1 VEQSSTWTTQQLTE
15 FLSVVSSVPDPATAT
30 REALERSAAA
40 LEAELGAVVVG
51 DGVVASFGFPAGS
64 APEREL
70 VEVARSGDTAAVTLP
85 GIGRCSTAA
94 VPLEGDDPGWI
105 LLARI
110 GEAPFDRADVSL
122 LRGMA
127 RVLALTLRMLALVE
141 VERAQR
147 EESQRRAFTD
157 PLTGLANRALLLDR
171 LDQVLKQAQR
181 RGGEATLLFVD
192 LDRFK
197 VVNDSLGHS
206 AGDALLEAVAERL
219 RGVVRAGEMVARLG
233 GDEFAILL
241 EGEEA
246 TAANAVRVARRIG
259 AALREPFFVA
269 DHEVTISASIG
280 IASGSGAGPDLLRD
294 ADVAM
299 YRAKSSG
306 KGRYRVFE
314 PAMHA
319 DALARLE
326 LDAALRHAIDRDELV
341 VHYQPIVDLADATTV
356 AVEALVRW
364 QHPERGLVSPAEF
377 IPIAEETGL
386 IVDIGTWVLR
396 EACRQVA
403 EWQAA
408 SGPGEPPLLLTVN
421 VSGRQLTH
429 PDLADLV
436 CTTVAEAG
444 LATGSLILE
453 LTETVLMQDIGLS
466 VAQLHALKGHQVQ
479 IAIDDFGTGYSSLQ
493 RLQSFPI
500 DILKIAKPF
509 VDELSNRPDT
519 AILARAIADLGRNL
533 GLDTIAE
540 GIEAPPQWRRL
551 RDFGCR
557 LGQGFLFSRPLP
569 PSELHELLAGRLRTN
584 VGTVA
589 ALNPTER
596 GTGKPIIGVR

>member
-1 VEQSSTWTTQQLTE
+1 VERSSTWTTQQLTE
-15 FLSVVSSVPDPATAT
+15 FLSVVSSVPDPSAAT
-30 REALERSAAA
+30 REALERAAAA

-51 DGVVASFGFPAGS
+51 DEVVASLGFPTGA

-70 VEVARSGDTAAVTLP
+70 VALAQRSGAAAAALP
-85 GIGRCSTAA
+85 GVGPCSAAA
-94 VPLEGDDPGWI
+94 VPLEGKEPGWI

-110 GEAPFDRADVSL
+110 GDDPFDRADVSL
-122 LRGMA
+122 LRGMS
-127 RVLALTLRMLALVE
+127 RVLMLTLRMLALVE
-141 VERAQR
+141 VERAQH

-157 PLTGLANRALLLDR
+157 SLTGLANRALLLDR
-171 LDQVLKQAQR
+171 LDQVLKQVRR
-181 RGGEATLLFVD
+181 RGSEATVLFVD

-197 VVNDSLGHS
+197 VVNDSLGHT

-241 EGEEA
+241 EGEGA
-246 TAANAVRVARRIG
+246 TTAHAVRVARRIG

-280 IASGSGAGPDLLRD
+280 IASGSDAAPDLLRD

-326 LDAALRHAIDRDELV
+326 LDAALRHAVDRDELV
-341 VHYQPIVDLADATTV
+341 VHYQPIVDLADGTIV

-364 QHPERGLVSPAEF
+364 QHPERGMVSPGEF

-403 EWQAA
+403 SWQADA
-408 SGPGEPPLLLTVN
+408 VPGEPPLLLSVN
-421 VSGRQLTH
+421 LSGRQLAD

-436 CTTVAEAG
+436 CATVAESG
-444 LATGSLILE
+444 LAAGALILE
-453 LTETVLMQDIGLS
+453 LTETVLMQDISRS
-466 VAQLHALKGHQVQ
+466 VAQLHALKAREVQ

-493 RLQSFPI
+493 RLQNFPI

-509 VDELSNRPDT
+509 VDELADRPDR
-519 AILARAIADLGRNL
+519 AILARAIADLSRNL
-533 GLDTIAE
+533 ALDTIAE
-540 GIEAPPQWRRL
+540 GIEGPLQWQRL
-551 RDFGCR
+551 REFGCR

-569 PSELHELLAGRLRTN
+569 PAELGELLA
-584 VGTVA
+584 A
-589 ALNPTER
+589 ARPDAEMAGSPR
-596 GTGKPIIGVR
+596 

>member
-1 VEQSSTWTTQQLTE
+1 VEQSSTRTTQQLTE
-15 FLSVVSSVPDPATAT
+15 FLSVVSSVPDPTTAT

-40 LEAELGAVVVG
+40 LEAELGAVIVG
-51 DGVVASFGFPAGS
+51 DGVVASFGFPAAT

-70 VEVARSGDTAAVTLP
+70 VDVARSGDTATVTLP
-85 GIGRCSTAA
+85 GIGPCSTAA
-94 VPLEGDDPGWI
+94 APLEGHDPGWI

-110 GEAPFDRADVSL
+110 GDAPFDRADVSL
-122 LRGMA
+122 LRGMS
-127 RVLALTLRMLALVE
+127 RVLTLTLRMLALVE

-157 PLTGLANRALLLDR
+157 SLTGLANRALLLDR

-181 RGGEATLLFVD
+181 RGGDATVLFVD

-246 TAANAVRVARRIG
+246 TAAHAVRVARRIG

-280 IASGSGAGPDLLRD
+280 IASGCDAAPDLLRD

-306 KGRYRVFE
+306 KGKYRVFE

-326 LDAALRHAIDRDELV
+326 LDAALRHAVDRDELV
-341 VHYQPIVDLADATTV
+341 VHYQPIVDLADGTTI

-364 QHPERGLVSPAEF
+364 QHPECGMVSPGEF

-403 EWQAA
+403 EWQATA
-408 SGPGEPPLLLTVN
+408 GPDEPPLLLTVN
-421 VSGRQLTH
+421 VSGRQLSD
-429 PDLADLV
+429 PGLADLV

-466 VAQLHALKGHQVQ
+466 VAQLHALKGRHVQ

-509 VDELSNRPDT
+509 VDELSDRPDT
-519 AILARAIADLGRNL
+519 AILARAIADLSRNL
-533 GLDTIAE
+533 ALDTIAE
-540 GIEAPPQWRRL
+540 GIEGPLQWQRL

-569 PSELHELLAGRLRTN
+569 PSELHELLGGPSPNAPM
-584 VGTVA
+584 VGS
-589 ALNPTER
+589 R
-596 GTGKPIIGVR
+596 R

>member
-1 VEQSSTWTTQQLTE
+1 MA
-15 FLSVVSSVPDPATAT
+15 LSRT
-30 REALERSAAA
+30 RRT
-40 LEAELGAVVVG
+40 GTGVAV
-51 DGVVASFGFPAGS
+51 
-64 APEREL
+64 
-70 VEVARSGDTAAVTLP
+70 
-85 GIGRCSTAA
+85 
-94 VPLEGDDPGWI
+94 
-105 LLARI
+105 
-110 GEAPFDRADVSL
+110 
-122 LRGMA
+122 
-127 RVLALTLRMLALVE
+127 
-141 VERAQR
+141 
-147 EESQRRAFTD
+147 
-157 PLTGLANRALLLDR
+157 
-171 LDQVLKQAQR
+171 
-181 RGGEATLLFVD
+181 LFCD
-192 LDRFK
+192 LDHFK

-241 EGEEA
+241 EGLEGTA
-246 TAANAVRVARRIG
+246 TDAVCVARRVG

-280 IASGSGAGPDLLRD
+280 IASGRDAAPDLLRD

-306 KGRYRVFE
+306 RGKYRVFE

-326 LDAALRHAIDRDELV
+326 LDGALRHAVDRDELV
-341 VHYQPIVDLADATTV
+341 VHYQPIVDLADGSTV

-364 QHPERGLVSPAEF
+364 QHPERGLISPGEF

-403 EWQAA
+403 AWQAA
-408 SGPGEPPLLLTVN
+408 APPGEPPLLLTVN
-421 VSGRQLTH
+421 VSGRQLSD
-429 PDLADLV
+429 PGLADLV
-436 CTTVAEAG
+436 CATVAEAG
-444 LATGSLILE
+444 LTTGSLILE
-453 LTETVLMQDIGLS
+453 LTETVLMQDIALS
-466 VAQLHALKGHQVQ
+466 VAQLHALKAREVK

-509 VDELSNRPDT
+509 VDELSDQPET
-519 AILARAIADLGRNL
+519 AILARAIADLSRNL
-533 GLDTIAE
+533 ALDTIAE
-540 GIEAPPQWRRL
+540 GIEGPLQWQRL

-569 PSELHELLAGRLRTN
+569 PAELTELLAARRPDASITPKGDASTAL
-584 VGTVA
+584 VA
-589 ALNPTER
+589 TYA
-596 GTGKPIIGVR
+596 KH

>member
-1 VEQSSTWTTQQLTE
+1 VEPSSTWTTQQLTE
-15 FLSVVSSVPDPATAT
+15 FLSVVSSVPDPSTAT

-40 LEAELGAVVVG
+40 LEAELGAVIVG
-51 DGVVASFGFPAGS
+51 DAVVASLGFPTGA

-70 VEVARSGDTAAVTLP
+70 VEAARRGDAATATLP
-85 GIGRCSTAA
+85 GVGPCSVAA
-94 VPLEGDDPGWI
+94 VPLEGQDPGWI

-110 GEAPFDRADVSL
+110 GDDPFDRADVSL
-122 LRGMA
+122 LRGMS
-127 RVLALTLRMLALVE
+127 RVLMLTLRMLALVE

-157 PLTGLANRALLLDR
+157 SLTGLANRALLLDR

-181 RGGEATLLFVD
+181 RRGEATVLFVD

-219 RGVVRAGEMVARLG
+219 RAVVRAGEMVARLG

-241 EGEEA
+241 EGEDA
-246 TAANAVRVARRIG
+246 TATHAVRVARRVG

-280 IASGSGAGPDLLRD
+280 IASGCEAAPDLLRD

-306 KGRYRVFE
+306 KGKYRVFE

-326 LDAALRHAIDRDELV
+326 LDAALRHAVDRDELV
-341 VHYQPIVDLADATTV
+341 VHYQPIVDLADGRTV

-364 QHPERGLVSPAEF
+364 QHPERGMVSPGEF

-386 IVDIGTWVLR
+386 IADIGTWVLR

-403 EWQAA
+403 AWQADGA
-408 SGPGEPPLLLTVN
+408 PGAPPLLLSVN
-421 VSGRQLTH
+421 VSGRQLSD
-429 PDLADLV
+429 PGLADLV
-436 CTTVAEAG
+436 CATVAETG
-444 LATGSLILE
+444 LAPNSLILE
-453 LTETVLMQDIGLS
+453 LTETVLMQDIRLS
-466 VAQLHALKGHQVQ
+466 VAQLHALKGRQVQ

-509 VDELSNRPDT
+509 VDELADQPDT
-519 AILARAIADLGRNL
+519 AILARAIADLSRNL
-533 GLDTIAE
+533 ALDTIAE
-540 GIEAPPQWRRL
+540 GIEGPLQWQRL

-569 PSELHELLAGRLRTN
+569 PAELSELLAASRRSAPMAGARR
-584 VGTVA
+584 
-589 ALNPTER
+589 
-596 GTGKPIIGVR
+596 